1 MSQSHSSQTGW
12 TSVLTWAPRVL
23 KPGERQCSL
32 GQHVYSS
39 RVNVFPATNAA
50 APEGAW
56 KTRSP
61 PGQSS
66 RCVVTATC
74 WNCWRHV
81 HVFSLIIFLG
91 FLGVSDGKEFACN
104 AGDSNSIPGLGRS
117 PGGGNDNPLQ
127 DSYLGNPMDG
137 GTGRAT
143 VHGVAKSWTQLSDQ
157 HFHFIILIVIK
168 FIFQ

>member
-1 MSQSHSSQTGW
+1 M
-12 TSVLTWAPRVL
+12 
-23 KPGERQCSL
+23 
-32 GQHVYSS
+32 
-39 RVNVFPATNAA
+39 
-50 APEGAW
+50 
-56 KTRSP
+56 
-61 PGQSS
+61 
-66 RCVVTATC
+66 
-74 WNCWRHV
+74 
-81 HVFSLIIFLG
+81 FSLIIFLG

-117 PGGGNDNPLQ
+117 PGGGNGNPLQ